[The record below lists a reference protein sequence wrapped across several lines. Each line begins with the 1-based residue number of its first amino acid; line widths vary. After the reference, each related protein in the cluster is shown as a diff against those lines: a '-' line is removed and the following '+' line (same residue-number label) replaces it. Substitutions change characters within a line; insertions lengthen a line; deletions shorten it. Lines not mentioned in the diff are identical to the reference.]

1 MYEEGNGVPQDYTE
15 ALKWYQKAADQGDAI
30 GQATLGLM
38 YEKGNGVPPDYV
50 LAHKW
55 FNLAATRLSS
65 SGSEKEERDT
75 VVTERDRVEGLMTPE
90 QIAEA
95 QKLAREWK
103 STP

>member
-1 MYEEGNGVPQDYTE
+1 
-15 ALKWYQKAADQGDAI
+15 
-30 GQATLGLM
+30 M

-65 SGSEKEERDT
+65 SGSEKEGWNA
-75 VVTERDRVEGLMTPE
+75 VVTERARVEVLMTPE

-95 QKLAREWK
+95 QKLAREWE